1 MIYAGADYEVVTVFT
16 TVYMSDG
23 QYKRHL
29 ELYNKYAC
37 LVVDP
42 LPQEE
47 EQESMPILRKSFQVT
62 AREIDQRYFQESMHI
77 NANVGKKA
85 GRTFNLLKTD
95 LINTQWSSHNPSIRW
110 CKVIPL
116 VLPRPSTKLLL
127 STQAKKES
135 RTQEMVTSKVYDQM
149 AVKRGSMSSKQ
160 PKERQHH
167 QSYALLRR
175 VPGWDWGLRVIQN
188 VEAQKWDK
196 AIGVYN
202 SLDNQWTSLITCLYV
217 LLPTSRKTQD
227 SQTQRKM

>member
-1 MIYAGADYEVVTVFT
+1 MKRPRCEDESEWINLQQFKVECKKSSKEMIYAGADYEVVTVFT

-23 QYKRHL
+23 QCKRHL

-95 LINTQWSSHNPSIRW
+95 LINTQ
-110 CKVIPL
+110 
-116 VLPRPSTKLLL
+116 
-127 STQAKKES
+127 
-135 RTQEMVTSKVYDQM
+135 
-149 AVKRGSMSSKQ
+149 
-160 PKERQHH
+160 
-167 QSYALLRR
+167 
-175 VPGWDWGLRVIQN
+175 
-188 VEAQKWDK
+188 
-196 AIGVYN
+196 
-202 SLDNQWTSLITCLYV
+202 
-217 LLPTSRKTQD
+217 
-227 SQTQRKM
+227 